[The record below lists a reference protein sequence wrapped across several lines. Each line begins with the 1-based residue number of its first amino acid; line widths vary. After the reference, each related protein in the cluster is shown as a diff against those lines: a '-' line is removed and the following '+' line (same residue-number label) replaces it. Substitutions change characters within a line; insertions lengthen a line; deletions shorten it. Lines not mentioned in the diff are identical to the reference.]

1 MLITSG
7 LLLSRISDDS
17 MALSKFRIAVWA
29 AIVRGDFGPR
39 ISGAETSWSLEGV
52 REPVVES
59 LGIRR
64 ERAEEWEFHCDK
76 INLVQTHQCL
86 VCTKQRNGWH
96 YLWKYG
102 NKKILNRSEPIAEK
116 KPQNGKNRIPF

>member
-7 LLLSRISDDS
+7 LLLSRIFDDS
-17 MALSKFRIAVWA
+17 MALSRSRIAVWA

-39 ISGAETSWSLEGV
+39 ISRVETSWSLEGV
-52 REPVVES
+52 REPVVAS
-59 LGIRR
+59 LGIRM

-76 INLVQTHQCL
+76 INLVQTYQCL
-86 VCTKQRNGWH
+86 VCINQWNGY

-116 KPQNGKNRIPF
+116 KSQNGKNRIPF